1 MPLINAPSL
10 HFSGRVNDKP
20 ESVAVSKLNNLVGRL
35 CFFDFCVCQLVDS
48 THEMLLGD
56 VWRKVIWDAWTPYIP
71 SYIPRADMHKNQL
84 RPSETNRIKKV
95 KPYKALSTL

>member
-1 MPLINAPSL
+1 METIYA
-10 HFSGRVNDKP
+10 
-20 ESVAVSKLNNLVGRL
+20 SKLNNLVGRL

-56 VWRKVIWDAWTPYIP
+56 VWRKGPWDAWTP
-71 SYIPRADMHKNQL
+71 YIPRADMHKNQL
-84 RPSETNRIKKV
+84 RPSETDRIKKV